1 MSDIHVRFLCPIVCP
16 MIPYSK
22 TVKKDSTYVKNF
34 SNTFIKLL
42 ENSQFIPRS
51 ELTLEWRPLYK
62 MYQRFHH
69 NPKAARYVGK
79 FFHKIPARF
88 KVYSVMRKKNCRNE
102 FLNFLR
108 INFETD
114 HFMRPRSEFYSLK
127 FLDF

>member
-1 MSDIHVRFLCPIVCP
+1 
-16 MIPYSK
+16 MIFKNVS
-22 TVKKDSTYVKNF
+22 KDSTYVKNF

-69 NPKAARYVGK
+69 NPKAARFVSK
-79 FFHKIPARF
+79 FIAPKIF
-88 KVYSVMRKKNCRNE
+88 RNE

-108 INFETD
+108 INVRTNLF
-114 HFMRPRSEFYSLK
+114 
-127 FLDF
+127 

>member
-1 MSDIHVRFLCPIVCP
+1 
-16 MIPYSK
+16 MIPDSK

-69 NPKAARYVGK
+69 NPKAARYVEK
-79 FFHKIPARF
+79 FFSQNSGQVQSLFRDEK
-88 KVYSVMRKKNCRNE
+88 RK
-102 FLNFLR
+102 L
-108 INFETD
+108 
-114 HFMRPRSEFYSLK
+114 S
-127 FLDF
+127 

>member
-1 MSDIHVRFLCPIVCP
+1 
-16 MIPYSK
+16 MIFK
-22 TVKKDSTYVKNF
+22 NEFKDSTYVKNF

-69 NPKAARYVGK
+69 NPKAARSVIQFILKFILPK
-79 FFHKIPARF
+79 FF
-88 KVYSVMRKKNCRNE
+88 RNE

-108 INFETD
+108 LNVNNNLFNFLN
-114 HFMRPRSEFYSLK
+114 F
-127 FLDF
+127 